1 AAQALARTRHL
12 AQQAERW
19 GYRRFWLA
27 EHHNTPQ
34 LACPSP
40 EVLIG
45 YLLGQTS
52 RIRIGSGGVMLQ
64 HYSAYKVAENFNLL
78 AALAP
83 GRVDLGVGKA
93 PGGLPLATQ
102 ALQAAHDRQHK
113 PAFPQQLS
121 QLTAYL
127 NDDAEPG
134 LSATPLP
141 PHGKLTNPVGDA
153 LFELLSSLQQP
164 VDLVF
169 CCLGTTRRAAGS
181 ADAFRYVDYQLVV
194 ESALTGRRLGA
205 QHCLVVS
212 ALGAN
217 ADSTFLYN
225 RTKGEMEQALREQ
238 HWPRL
243 TLVRPSM
250 LVGDRP
256 APRLIERLTLP
267 LFRLLPGKWRAVSAK
282 DVAQTLLQ
290 QAFTPGE
297 GVRVLESDRLHCYR
311 G

>member
-1 AAQALARTRHL
+1 
-12 AQQAERW
+12 
-19 GYRRFWLA
+19 
-27 EHHNTPQ
+27 
-34 LACPSP
+34 
-40 EVLIG
+40 
-45 YLLGQTS
+45 
-52 RIRIGSGGVMLQ
+52 M
-64 HYSAYKVAENFNLL
+64 
-78 AALAP
+78 
-83 GRVDLGVGKA
+83 
-93 PGGLPLATQ
+93 
-102 ALQAAHDRQHK
+102 
-113 PAFPQQLS
+113 
-121 QLTAYL
+121 
-127 NDDAEPG
+127 
-134 LSATPLP
+134 
-141 PHGKLTNPVGDA
+141 
-153 LFELLSSLQQP
+153 
-164 VDLVF
+164 
-169 CCLGTTRRAAGS
+169 
-181 ADAFRYVDYQLVV
+181 
-194 ESALTGRRLGA
+194 ESALTGLRLGA

-256 APRLIERLTLP
+256 APRLMERLTLP